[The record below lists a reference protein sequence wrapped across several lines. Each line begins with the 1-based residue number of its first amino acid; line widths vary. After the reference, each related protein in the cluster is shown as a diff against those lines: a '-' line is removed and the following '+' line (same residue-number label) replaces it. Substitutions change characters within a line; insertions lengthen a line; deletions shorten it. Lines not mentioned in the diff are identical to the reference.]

1 MEVFMQKT
9 SYTLHAAVL
18 SLILMTPLIAKP
30 QIALLATGGTIAGA
44 GKSSTSSQYTAAVVP
59 VTQLI
64 ADVPEISTLAT
75 IHGEQVCQLSS
86 QAMTPEMWVKI
97 GKQTQAQLDK
107 NDIVGAIITHG
118 TDTME
123 ETAYFLQLTLQ
134 TEKPVVLVG
143 SMRPGTA
150 LGADGAANLYQAVK
164 TVIAPNS
171 HKRGVMV
178 LMNDT
183 LFSAREVT
191 KRHPVK
197 PSAFESPNTGPIGGF
212 HDNTPNYLTHSER
225 TETPFSIRKLSVLPG
240 VAIIYGYAGSSAA
253 QVRAAVQEGARGIV
267 LAGVGNGNLNPDT
280 EKALISARQDG
291 IIVVRSS
298 RVGSGSVTK
307 EAEVDDAK
315 HGFIVAGSLN
325 PQKARV
331 LLMLALTQTVDL
343 NRIQGYFDTL

>member
-1 MEVFMQKT
+1 MFKKSQF
-9 SYTLHAAVL
+9 LQIGLL
-18 SLILMTPLIAKP
+18 SVALMTPLLAKP
-30 QIALLATGGTIAGA
+30 QVALLATGGTIAGA
-44 GKSSTSSQYTAAVVP
+44 GHARTSSQYTAAVVP

-64 ADVPEISTLAT
+64 ADVPEISAIAD
-75 IHGEQVCQLSS
+75 IHGDQVCQLAS
-86 QAMTPEMWVKI
+86 QAMTPEMWLKI

-107 NDIVGAIITHG
+107 EAIVGAVITHG

-123 ETAYFLQLTLQ
+123 ETAYFLDLTLQ
-134 TEKPVVLVG
+134 TTKPVVLVG

-164 TVIAPNS
+164 TAISDNS
-171 HKRGVMV
+171 ANRGVMV

-183 LFSAREVT
+183 IFAAREVT
-191 KRHPVK
+191 KGHPFK
-197 PSAFESPNTGPIGGF
+197 PSAFESPNTGPVGDF
-212 HDNTPNYLTHSER
+212 HDNAPFYLSRVDRKVES
-225 TETPFSIRKLSVLPG
+225 PFDIHKLSVLPG

-267 LAGVGNGNLNPDT
+267 MAGVGNGNLNPDT
-280 EKALISARQDG
+280 EKALIAARQDG
-291 IIVVRSS
+291 VVVVRSS
-298 RVGSGSVTK
+298 RLGSGSVTK

-315 HGFIVAGSLN
+315 HGFVIGGSLN

-343 NRIQGYFDTL
+343 DRIQGYFDTL